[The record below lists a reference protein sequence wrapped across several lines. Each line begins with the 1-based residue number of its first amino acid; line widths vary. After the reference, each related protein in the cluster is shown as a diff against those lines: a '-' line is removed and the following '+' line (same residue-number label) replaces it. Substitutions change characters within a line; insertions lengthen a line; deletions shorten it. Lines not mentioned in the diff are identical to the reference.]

1 MSYHPKGRNVIHN
14 GNFNVWQRGTTFT
27 SPGLNVFMADRWR
40 GTSYTDGTITV
51 TQDTGVPTVGSQYST
66 KIACT
71 GTDATIA
78 SNQACWYGQAIETQD
93 FWDMLAG
100 RPIVLSFW
108 VKSYQ
113 TGTFSVSLTEG
124 KPGYDGNYDPYGT
137 TGYCV
142 KEYVINASATWEKKV
157 VQFPPPSVL
166 TFSSVANAACLSL
179 TFGLALGADWKTSTL
194 GAWTSG
200 SQMASSNQTNFMS
213 STNNY
218 WQISQVQLEAGT
230 AATEFDAIPYADELA
245 RCQRYLVAYG
255 GQDGYEFLA
264 SGLVMTTSTA
274 RVLFY
279 LPTEMRAAPTPG
291 YSAIGDFGVQGYDIS
306 SELTII
312 AAANIGKKTAAI
324 MCTGTGTPW
333 TGGTPATLHA
343 DNTTAARLYFSA
355 EI

>member
-1 MSYHPKGRNVIHN
+1 MSYVTKGRNVIHN

-27 SPGLNVFMADRWR
+27 SPYLNEFMADRWR
-40 GTSYTDGTITV
+40 ETSYTDGTITV

-71 GTDATIA
+71 GADATIA
-78 SNQACWYGQAIETQD
+78 EGQACWYGQAIETQD

-113 TGTFSVSLTEG
+113 TGTFSVSLTER
-124 KPGYDGNYDPYGT
+124 KPGYGT

-179 TFGLALGADWKTSTL
+179 TFGLALGADWQTSTL
-194 GAWTSG
+194 GAWTSTAG
-200 SQMASSNQTNFMS
+200 RVGSSNQTNFMS
-213 STNNY
+213 STDNY

-245 RCQRYLVAYG
+245 RCQRYLVACGGEGVYERLGYG
-255 GQDGYEFLA
+255 YCSETIA
-264 SGLVMTTSTA
+264 M
-274 RVLFY
+274 RVGIP
-279 LPTEMRAAPTPG
+279 LPVKMRAIPTRTIT
-291 YSAIGDFGVQGYDIS
+291 SAANFAVYAGVS
-306 SELTII
+306 LI
-312 AAANIGKKTAAI
+312 AATAIDMTWSNSSIANMQIAVAAGLTVGQGSLL
-324 MCTGTGTPW
+324 MT
-333 TGGTPATLHA
+333 
-343 DNTTAARLYFSA
+343 NNQTTDKIYLSA